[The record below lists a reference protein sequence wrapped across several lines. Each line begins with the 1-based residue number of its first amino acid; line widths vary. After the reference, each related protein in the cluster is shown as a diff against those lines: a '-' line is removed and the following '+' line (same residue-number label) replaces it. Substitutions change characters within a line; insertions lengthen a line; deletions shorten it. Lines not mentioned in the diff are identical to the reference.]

1 MTSTSLQQQLR
12 WLHLSDFHLKE
23 NDAWSQDVVLKSL
36 LIDVSNR
43 YANDPPLDFIF
54 ITGDLAFSGKSKEY
68 LIVEDF
74 LRQLLAVTG
83 VPSDRLL
90 LVPGNHDIDRNLE
103 VDAFVGARILLKDSV
118 AVDKFFGDEARRR
131 TLFRRQS
138 AFREFANK
146 LCQTDRYSETSY
158 QHAVQYDLHGLSI
171 AVLLIDS
178 TWLSEGGETDSHS
191 ILVGERQLIGLS
203 PKLPDAAIV
212 IGLMHHPMDWLAPFE
227 HTAIKHLAA
236 EHCHLLFRGH
246 VHEDS
251 VETIS
256 KAGNQMKVF
265 TAGASYESRLSANCY
280 GYGLIDLLTGDGECI
295 VHKYRNDTK
304 AWEKQEPVSWTL
316 TDQQNYSIDLADVV
330 SAIATNRTPYTSYLI
345 CLVAQKVMEIPV
357 LYEGEVIFLSFTDP
371 MATGTALAQ
380 AIQRL
385 RFLIHWK
392 GCWSQERWKEAIIQ
406 CLDLYSEGITNCEV
420 GADASPS
427 LLKREEHCEKILQI
441 MHDRTGESA
450 GENQVVLH
458 ALKLF
463 TRGAADLAL
472 SILNRMLEQD
482 ELSDLD
488 ETTALRAL
496 ARIHLAEGSGSE
508 ATRIT
513 QRLLESPHATGEDHL
528 LDATCSLNA
537 HNYERASRNLERAR
551 SLGVPFGQLK
561 GLAGRVAGSTGDPDL
576 LTRLENGDV

>member
-1 MTSTSLQQQLR
+1 MTSTSLQQQLC

-23 NDAWSQDVVLKSL
+23 NDTWSQDVVLKSL
-36 LIDVSNR
+36 LTDVSNR
-43 YANDPPLDFIF
+43 YANGYPLDFIF

-74 LRQLLAVTG
+74 LCQLLAVTG

-90 LVPGNHDIDRNLE
+90 IVPGNHDIDRNIE
-103 VDAFVGARILLKDSV
+103 IDAFVGARCLLKNSV
-118 AVDKFFGDEARRR
+118 EVDKFLGDEARRR

-146 LCQTDRYSETSY
+146 LCEGDRYSETSY
-158 QHAVQYDLHGLSI
+158 QHSVQYDLHGLSI

-191 ILVGERQLIGLS
+191 ILVGERQLIDLS
-203 PKLPDAAIV
+203 SKLSDPAIV

-251 VETIS
+251 IETIS
-256 KAGNQMKVF
+256 QAGNQMKVF
-265 TAGASYESRLSANCY
+265 TAGASYENRLSANCY
-280 GYGLIDLLTGDGECI
+280 GYGVIDLLTGDGKCI

-304 AWEKQEPVSWTL
+304 TWEKQEPVSWTL
-316 TDQQNYSIDLADVV
+316 TDQHNYSIDLDDVV
-330 SAIATNRTPYTSYLI
+330 SAIASHRTPYTSYLI

-357 LYEGEVIFLSFTDP
+357 LYGSELVFLSFTDS

-380 AIQRL
+380 SIQRL

-392 GCWSQERWKEAIIQ
+392 GCWRQDRWEDAIMQ
-406 CLDLYSEGITNCEV
+406 CLDLYSEGITNCEG

-427 LLKREEHCEKILQI
+427 LLKREEQCEKILQV
-441 MHDRTGESA
+441 MRDRDSESA
-450 GENQVVLH
+450 GGNQVVLH
-458 ALKLF
+458 ALKLAAG
-463 TRGAADLAL
+463 GATDLAL
-472 SILNRMLEQD
+472 SILKRMLEQE

-488 ETTALRAL
+488 EMTALRVL
-496 ARIHLAEGSGSE
+496 AKVHLAEGNDSE
-508 ATRIT
+508 ATRT
-513 QRLLESPHATGEDHL
+513 THRLLDFPHATGEDHL
-528 LDATCSLNA
+528 LDATCCLNA
-537 HNYERASRNLERAR
+537 HNYERASKHLERAR
-551 SLGVPFGQLK
+551 SLGVPFSQLK
-561 GLAGRVAGSTGDPDL
+561 GVAGRVAGSTGDPDL